1 MPLLEAL
8 IGPLA
13 SIIDK
18 VIPDKAAREQA
29 KLELMRLEGT
39 QEMEIVQAD
48 RKSTRLNHIGSM

>member
-18 VIPDKAAREQA
+18 VIPDKAARDKA
-29 KLELMRLEGT
+29 KLALINLQGT
-39 QEMEIVQAD
+39 
-48 RKSTRLNHIGSM
+48 